1 MIEVTNLQAGYD
13 GFDADHRIFL
23 NIEKAVFEEG
33 KITGIV
39 GLNGSGK
46 STLLKSVLGMT
57 SVSGGFI
64 LIDGRKIKS
73 LRSKGRAR
81 EVAYLPQSYAA
92 PNMDVFTLVSHG
104 RFPYLGF
111 SKVLGQKDLQLVERA
126 LRLTDLWDLREKN
139 LSEISGGQRQRAY
152 LAMAIAQDTKYL
164 LLDEAAASLDIKH
177 QLEVLEV
184 LKKLAAEGRGIVI
197 TSHDLPQ
204 SFSVCDKI
212 YLMENG
218 TVVVEGT
225 PEEVAADEKLAEVM
239 GAGLKKNADEAALYE
254 YQLFLK

>member
-1 MIEVTNLQAGYD
+1 MIEVSNLQAGYN
-13 GFDADHRIFL
+13 GFETEQRSFL
-23 NIEKAVFEEG
+23 NIEKVVFEEG

-57 SVSGGFI
+57 SILAGSV
-64 LIDGRKIKS
+64 LIDGKKIKS
-73 LRSKGRAR
+73 LGHKGRAR
-81 EVAYLPQSYAA
+81 EVSYLPQSYAA

-111 SKVLGQKDLQLVERA
+111 SKVLGEKDLQLVEKA

-152 LAMAIAQDTKYL
+152 LAMAIAQNTKYL

-177 QLEVLEV
+177 QQEVLEV
-184 LKKLAAEGRGIVI
+184 LKKLADEGRGIII

-204 SFSVCDKI
+204 SFSVCQKI
-212 YLMENG
+212 YLMEKG
-218 TVVVEGT
+218 TVVAEGT
-225 PEEVAADEKLAEVM
+225 PKEIASGEKLSEVM
-239 GAGLKKNADEAALYE
+239 GAGLKKNVDESALYE
-254 YQLFLK
+254 YQLVKE

>member
-1 MIEVTNLQAGYD
+1 MIEVFNLQASYE
-13 GFDADHRIFL
+13 GFEKSNIL

-46 STLLKSVLGMT
+46 STLLKTILGMT
-57 SVSGGFI
+57 SVTAGSV
-64 LIDGRKIKS
+64 LIDGKRIKS
-73 LRSKGRAR
+73 LGHRGRAR

-111 SKVLGQKDLQLVERA
+111 SKVLGQKDLQLIEKA
-126 LRLTDLWDLREKN
+126 LKLTDLWDLREKN

-177 QLEVLEV
+177 QLEVIEV
-184 LKKLAAEGRGIVI
+184 LKKLAAEGKGIVI

-204 SFSVCDKI
+204 SFSVCHKI
-212 YLMENG
+212 YLLEKG
-218 TVVVEGT
+218 TVAAEGT
-225 PEEVAADEKLAEVM
+225 AEEVAGGEKLAEVM
-239 GAGLKKNADEAALYE
+239 GAGLKKNADETGLYG
-254 YQLFLK
+254 YQLVKRG

>member
-1 MIEVTNLQAGYD
+1 MIEISNLQASYD
-13 GFDADHRIFL
+13 GFEKSNIL

-46 STLLKSVLGMT
+46 STLLKTILGMT
-57 SVSGGFI
+57 SVSAGSI
-64 LIDGRKIKS
+64 LIDGKKIKS
-73 LRSKGRAR
+73 LGHKGRAR

-111 SKVLGQKDLQLVERA
+111 SKVLGQKDLQLVEKA
-126 LRLTDLWDLREKN
+126 LKLTDLWDLREKN
-139 LSEISGGQRQRAY
+139 LSEISGGQRQRSY

-177 QLEVLEV
+177 QLEVLIV
-184 LKKLAAEGRGIVI
+184 LKKLAAEGKGIVI

-218 TVVVEGT
+218 VVVAEGAA
-225 PEEVAADEKLAEVM
+225 EEVAAGEKLAVVM
-239 GAGLKKNADEAALYE
+239 GAGLKPAKDDDALYD
-254 YQLFLK
+254 YQLVKSDY